1 MRIPKIFIYIFFTL
15 SFYAK
20 AQSSYKL
27 GDNVKSQKIKFEL
40 INNVILIPIE
50 VNGVALKFLL
60 DTGVSKPIIFNFIKG
75 SDSLKILNSEKIKIK
90 GLGDGDYI
98 DALRSSHNT
107 FKIGEAIN
115 TDQTLFAVFD
125 SRINLA
131 PKLGTPID
139 GIIGYD
145 IFKDFIVEINYASR
159 YIKLYNPSSYKYK
172 KCNRCEVLD
181 LEFKDNRPYLNA
193 NVTIQDKLV
202 SVKLLMD
209 SGGSDAL
216 WLFEDKTKGL
226 VLNDKYFEDFLGS
239 GLSGDV
245 YGKRTKIEAL
255 NINQFTINKPKV
267 AFPDSVM
274 VNAVKKFK
282 DRDGTIGG
290 EILKRFNLIVDYS
303 NAKITFKKNS
313 SFNNAFSY
321 NKSGLQVEHDGVR
334 VVMEINVEEN
344 NAHFRSE
351 KSNTLSVNSI
361 VKTNRD
367 FSLKPTFVIHN
378 VVKNSP
384 AYWAGVQKGDVI
396 LSINSKNAF
405 DLKLN
410 QIVNHFYKKS
420 GTKIKLLV
428 ARHGYEKA
436 FEFRLKSPVE

>member
-27 GDNVKSQKIKFEL
+27 SDNVKSQKIKFEL

-159 YIKLYNPSSYKYK
+159 YIKLYNPTRYKYK

-193 NVTIQDKLV
+193 NVTIQDKLIP
-202 SVKLLMD
+202 VKLLMD

-226 VLNDKYFEDFLGS
+226 VINDKYFEDFLGS

-255 NINQFTINKPKV
+255 NINQFIINKPKV
-267 AFPDSVM
+267 AFPDSAM

-344 NAHFRSE
+344 NAHIRSE

>member
-27 GDNVKSQKIKFEL
+27 SGNVKSQKIKFEL

-159 YIKLYNPSSYKYK
+159 YIKLYNPSRYKYK

-344 NAHFRSE
+344 NAHIRSE

-428 ARHGYEKA
+428 ARHGYEKM

>member
-27 GDNVKSQKIKFEL
+27 NDNIKSQKIEFEL

-159 YIKLYNPSSYKYK
+159 YIRLYNPTRYNYK

-202 SVKLLMD
+202 PVKLLMD

-226 VLNDKYFEDFLGS
+226 VLSDKYFEDFLGS

-255 NINQFTINKPKV
+255 NINEFTINKPKV

-303 NAKITFKKNS
+303 NAKITFKKNN

-334 VVMEINVEEN
+334 VVMDINVEEN
-344 NAHFRSE
+344 NAHIRSE

-396 LSINSKNAF
+396 LSINSKKAF

>member
-27 GDNVKSQKIKFEL
+27 SDNVKSQKIKFEL

-159 YIKLYNPSSYKYK
+159 YIKLYNPSRYKYK

>member
-27 GDNVKSQKIKFEL
+27 GDNVKSQKIEFEL

-159 YIKLYNPSSYKYK
+159 YIKLYNPSRYKYK

>member
-1 MRIPKIFIYIFFTL
+1 M
-15 SFYAK
+15 
-20 AQSSYKL
+20 
-27 GDNVKSQKIKFEL
+27 KSQKIKFEL

-159 YIKLYNPSSYKYK
+159 YIKLYNPTRYKYK

-193 NVTIQDKLV
+193 NVTIQDKLIP
-202 SVKLLMD
+202 VKLLMD

-255 NINQFTINKPKV
+255 NINQFIINKPKV

-420 GTKIKLLV
+420 GTKIKLLLV
-428 ARHGYEKA
+428 RHGYEKA

>member
-1 MRIPKIFIYIFFTL
+1 MRIPKIFIYILFTL

-20 AQSSYKL
+20 AQSNYKL
-27 GDNVKSQKIKFEL
+27 NDNVKSQKIKFEL

-159 YIKLYNPSSYKYK
+159 YIKLYNPTRYKYK

-202 SVKLLMD
+202 PVKLLMD

-255 NINQFTINKPKV
+255 NINQFIINKPKV

-344 NAHFRSE
+344 NAHIRSE

-420 GTKIKLLV
+420 GTKIKLLLV
-428 ARHGYEKA
+428 RHGYEKA

>member
-1 MRIPKIFIYIFFTL
+1 MRIPKIFIYILITL

-20 AQSSYKL
+20 AQSNYKL
-27 GDNVKSQKIKFEL
+27 NDNVKSQKIKFEL

-159 YIKLYNPSSYKYK
+159 YIKLYNPTRYKYK

-193 NVTIQDKLV
+193 NVTIQDKLIP
-202 SVKLLMD
+202 VKLLMD

-255 NINQFTINKPKV
+255 NINQFIINKPKV

-420 GTKIKLLV
+420 GTKIKLLLV
-428 ARHGYEKA
+428 RHGYEKA

>member
-27 GDNVKSQKIKFEL
+27 SGNVKSQKIKFEL

-159 YIKLYNPSSYKYK
+159 YIKLYNPSRYKYK